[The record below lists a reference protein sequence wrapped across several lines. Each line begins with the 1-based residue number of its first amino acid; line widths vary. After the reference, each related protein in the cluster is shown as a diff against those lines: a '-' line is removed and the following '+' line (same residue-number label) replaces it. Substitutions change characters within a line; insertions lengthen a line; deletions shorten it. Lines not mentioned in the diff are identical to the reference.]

1 MGEDSALLSQ
11 FLAEDSSCSELH
23 EGLKSAPGFLNDVM
37 KKRAIVVA
45 VLLQSLQLPD
55 SYLLVANTHLYY
67 HPKGDGVRLV
77 QMAAFLGF
85 LRSRVDGFRSVLG
98 KGARIAAVIGGDMNS
113 CPCIAAY
120 QYLVG
125 GRVERGHK
133 DWRVHEMVGV
143 PQCECYYKH
152 NLGRPMKAGEGEA
165 VMAEDSDSLLP
176 HIQLKLDRDRQ
187 AAAAAVAVSADLSGS
202 PGNNSSGS
210 NVTGSK
216 FLGLELRHD
225 FRFQN
230 VTGTEQCT
238 NFTAGFKAVL
248 DYILIDSDLL
258 SVDRVV
264 PLPSLEELSEFVAL
278 PSIYFPSDHLALV
291 ADIKW
296 K

>member
-1 MGEDSALLSQ
+1 
-11 FLAEDSSCSELH
+11 
-23 EGLKSAPGFLNDVM
+23 
-37 KKRAIVVA
+37 
-45 VLLQSLQLPD
+45 
-55 SYLLVANTHLYY
+55 
-67 HPKGDGVRLV
+67 
-77 QMAAFLGF
+77 
-85 LRSRVDGFRSVLG
+85 
-98 KGARIAAVIGGDMNS
+98 
-113 CPCIAAY
+113 
-120 QYLVG
+120 
-125 GRVERGHK
+125 
-133 DWRVHEMVGV
+133 MVGV

-152 NLGRPMKAGEGEA
+152 NLGRTMKAGEA

-176 HIQLKLDRDRQ
+176 HIQRKLDKVRQ
-187 AAAAAVAVSADLSGS
+187 AAVATVADSADLSGS
-202 PGNNSSGS
+202 PGNNNSSSSSSS
-210 NVTGSK
+210 NVNGSE

-248 DYILIDSDLL
+248 DYIVIDSDHL